1 MCWRRPLQ
9 AVACWRLTEDFIA
22 DYQQRLP
29 SLPVRSSVQP
39 GYLRPRLPET
49 APEQP
54 QGLPDILAHVDAH
67 IMPGITHWQ
76 HPAFFG
82 WFSANSSAPAMLADM
97 LCNALGVIGFSWIA
111 SPAATELEAVGGWL
125 EGGRRGD

>member
-39 GYLRPRLPET
+39 GYLRPRLPEA

-67 IMPGITHWQ
+67 IMPGIPTGSIQ
-76 HPAFFG
+76 PSLDG
-82 WFSANSSAPAMLADM
+82 SAPILRHPPCWQTCCAMRW
-97 LCNALGVIGFSWIA
+97 V
-111 SPAATELEAVGGWL
+111 
-125 EGGRRGD
+125 

>member
-39 GYLRPRLPET
+39 GYLRPRLPEA

-67 IMPGITHWQ
+67 I
-76 HPAFFG
+76 
-82 WFSANSSAPAMLADM
+82 DDY
-97 LCNALGVIGFSWIA
+97 IA
-111 SPAATELEAVGGWL
+111 AHTDAYVAGP
-125 EGGRRGD
+125 RRGPRTSCRT